1 MLWIWALVLSTSLL
15 ALVGFARAGSTVFW
29 KETVS
34 ADFRP
39 LCAPGAPLPL
49 VAIGVLLASLVLL
62 TVFAGPITLW
72 LDEAAAQLYQPSH
85 YIDAV
90 LGAAGGNE

>member
-1 MLWIWALVLSTSLL
+1 
-15 ALVGFARAGSTVFW
+15 
-29 KETVS
+29 
-34 ADFRP
+34 
-39 LCAPGAPLPL
+39 

>member
-1 MLWIWALVLSTSLL
+1 MCT
-15 ALVGFARAGSTVFW
+15 
-29 KETVS
+29 
-34 ADFRP
+34 
-39 LCAPGAPLPL
+39 GAPLPL

-90 LGAAGGNE
+90 LGAAGGTSDER